1 MAVIEALTLL
11 VTALVASGI
20 AVWFGRRVVAP
31 RIERLLDRGDSEDAG
46 DRHD

>member
-1 MAVIEALTLL
+1 VVEALTLL
-11 VTALVASGI
+11 AVALVASVI

-31 RIERLLDRGDSEDAG
+31 RIGRVLDRAESEDAG

>member
-1 MAVIEALTLL
+1 VTDFVVLLAVA
-11 VTALVASGI
+11 VVASVI

-31 RIERLLDRGDSEDAG
+31 RIERALDRAESEEAV

>member
-1 MAVIEALTLL
+1 VVEALTLL
-11 VTALVASGI
+11 AVALVASVI

-31 RIERLLDRGDSEDAG
+31 RIERALDRAESEDAG